1 MVFYSNFFESEA
13 YHKAYYASIS
23 AIERWELVTK
33 QRQPWYIWSGWFI
46 EWTWQGSRS
55 YWWSDSSLSWF
66 SYLWDKENKNT
77 VFWTINSR
85 TTRIPASWK
94 WDIERTLSTGDSK
107 HYNKMWYENA
117 EVFLLYYD
125 DELNENP
132 YKKIEENK
140 LTKSKPQLITWQ
152 IRLPGL
158 LKDRFHNLDIG
169 LPLAWSKGSMP
180 GNDGIVD
187 RQFRWEYRDWTK
199 DFPFTIYSTQKIE
212 LANYGR
218 KEKPKEDSV
227 FREWDI
233 NNNLNFKFW
242 DSSNP
247 FNNSSSTRWSLN
259 NITVISE
266 KENEILSDLTNEF
279 QGIFNNSQ
287 FIKPQLRFSLLNLVQ
302 WSGTYLYPFLEY
314 YVDFWWEPVSDKY
327 YTINGEWN
335 FKDYQINTIIQKP
348 TVKETILWSFTS
360 IF

>member
-46 EWTWQGSRS
+46 EWTWQGRNN
-55 YWWSDSSLSWF
+55 WWSDSSLSWF

-125 DELNENP
+125 DFGGNP
-132 YKKIEENK
+132 YQKIEENN
-140 LTKSKPQLITWQ
+140 LTKSTPSQITWQ

-158 LKDRFHNLDIG
+158 LKDTFHKLDTG
-169 LPLAWSKGSMP
+169 LPLVWSKGSMP

-187 RQFRWEYRDWTK
+187 RQFRWEYTDWWSK
-199 DFPFTIYSTQKIE
+199 VPFTIYSTQKIE
-212 LANYGR
+212 LVNYER
-218 KEKPKEDSV
+218 KEKTEEDSV

-233 NNNLNFKFW
+233 NDNLNFKFW
-242 DSSNP
+242 DSGNP
-247 FNNSSSTRWSLN
+247 FNTTTRRWFKN

-266 KENEILSDLTNEF
+266 KESEILNTLGNK
-279 QGIFNNSQ
+279 FNNIFTYPYFQKSQ
-287 FIKPQLRFSLLNLVQ
+287 QLRFSLLNLVQ